1 MAESQIGLSAVLAKY
16 ESEHAL
22 ERRFL
27 LPVEDQ
33 LRLMPGAPWQGGYRW
48 FRSANIICLEKI
60 RLLKSRQGVRDHG
73 VDAA

>member
-1 MAESQIGLSAVLAKY
+1 L
-16 ESEHAL
+16 
-22 ERRFL
+22 L

-33 LRLMPGAPWQGGYRW
+33 LRLMPGARWQGGYRW

-60 RLLKSRQGVRDHG
+60 RLLKSRQGVRDLG